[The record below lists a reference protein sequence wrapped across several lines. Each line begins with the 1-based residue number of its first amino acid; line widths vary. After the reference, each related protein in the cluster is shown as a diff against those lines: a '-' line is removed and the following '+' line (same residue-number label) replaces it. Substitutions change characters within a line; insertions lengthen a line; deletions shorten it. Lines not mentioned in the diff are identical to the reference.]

1 MAGTIV
7 VVVVVDDEDFV
18 VVDDEDVGVVD
29 DEDVGVV
36 DDEDVVI
43 VDDEDVVAVDD
54 EDVFVVVLQQGC
66 YLELAEDWMGCNG
79 YTMKAQWA
87 AQVRPIRNNEKNEKI
102 TRIDMLQ

>member
-1 MAGTIV
+1 MLFQTYPSLPRSKFDNDNDTI

-18 VVDDEDVGVVD
+18 VD
-29 DEDVGVV
+29 
-36 DDEDVVI
+36 DDEDVV
-43 VDDEDVVAVDD
+43 VDDEEDVVVVDN

-87 AQVRPIRNNEKNEKI
+87 AQVRPIRNNDKNEKI
-102 TRIDMLQ
+102 TRIDK